1 MQVAQTPKM
10 RLVHLDIG
18 VQSKYKLLLS
28 KNSLKNNEFSGLKVK
43 RIYITPK
50 NEQKHLILCKLLFAF
65 DKFRFLRPLSLAK
78 SDAYYKKIDT

>member
-1 MQVAQTPKM
+1 MHVAQTPKM

-43 RIYITPK
+43 TIYITPK
-50 NEQKHLILCKLLFAF
+50 NGQKHPILCKLLFAF
-65 DKFRFLRPLSLAK
+65 DKNRFLRPLSLAK